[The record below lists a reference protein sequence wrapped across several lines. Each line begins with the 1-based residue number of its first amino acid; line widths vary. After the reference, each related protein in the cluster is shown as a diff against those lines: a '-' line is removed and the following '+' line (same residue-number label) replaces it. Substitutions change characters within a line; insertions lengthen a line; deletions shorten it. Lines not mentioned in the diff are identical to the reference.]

1 MNNDILKEVS
11 TSISEANN
19 VLVAVSTNPSVDELS
34 AAVGLTLLLNSL
46 GKHATTVFSGVVP
59 STLEFLQPEQ
69 AIETTTDSLRDFI
82 IALDKSKADK
92 LRYKVEDDVVRIF
105 ITPYKTTISDADL
118 DFSLGEFNVDV
129 VVAIGISRRDD
140 VDQAVTAHGR
150 ILHDATVLALTNKEN
165 SDFGSIN
172 WNEPQA
178 SSLSEMVS
186 AVAYSLSSEKID
198 GQMATA
204 LLTGIIAETD
214 RFRNEST
221 TPQSLDFASR
231 LMRAGANQ
239 QLIADELEAAVKLQE
254 TNSMPVAEELP
265 VPHDAYNVPQPL
277 DHKEDDGSL
286 QIDHEEPISSE
297 PVQGEMDDPD
307 VDNIHIDHHGNL
319 SNDVSDSD
327 ESSQFSD
334 APSPMGT
341 YLTDDEPKEKQ
352 EESAFDGAPQQ
363 VGSQPEGP
371 TLTHG
376 KTIQPIHE
384 PEFPTTPNQPFD
396 AQKAIEEMQ
405 AEQQVPEPEAEA
417 PVSSAQ
423 ELVEQ
428 ARQPEPQ
435 QQATAPAPVF
445 EEQLGS
451 QIPQPVITPEPA
463 PEPTPEAEQPV
474 PTPVESQHEQTLQD
488 LEKAVNSPHV
498 VDQQISSDVPQPVE
512 TPDPAPEPT
521 PEVQLPSPATQ
532 EQSAQP
538 VDTSSVPQPLT
549 EENEQNANTPPPVPP
564 PMQPQFFDNNSSGQ

>member
-11 TSISEANN
+11 TSISQANN

-118 DFSLGEFNVDV
+118 NFSLGEFNVDV
-129 VVAIGISRRDD
+129 VVAVGISRRED

-214 RFRNEST
+214 RFRNEAT

-254 TNSMPVAEELP
+254 TSSMPVAEELP
-265 VPHDAYNVPQPL
+265 APHEAYNVPQPL

-286 QIDHEEPISSE
+286 QIDHEEPAQ
-297 PVQGEMDDPD
+297 VAGEIDDPN

-319 SNDVSDSD
+319 SSDPGSSE
-327 ESSQFSD
+327 ESNQFSEV
-334 APSPMGT
+334 PSPMST
-341 YLTDDEPKEKQ
+341 YLTDDKPEEKQ
-352 EESAFDGAPQQ
+352 EENAFDNFSEQEE
-363 VGSQPEGP
+363 SQSDGP

-384 PEFPTTPNQPFD
+384 PEFPTSPDQPFD

-405 AEQQVPEPEAEA
+405 AEQQVQQPEAEEA
-417 PVSSAQ
+417 PPLPAR

-435 QQATAPAPVF
+435 QTPAPVTD
-445 EEQLGS
+445 EQLGS
-451 QIPQPVITPEPA
+451 QIPQPVITPEP
-463 PEPTPEAEQPV
+463 T
-474 PTPVESQHEQTLQD
+474 
-488 LEKAVNSPHV
+488 
-498 VDQQISSDVPQPVE
+498 
-512 TPDPAPEPT
+512 PEPT
-521 PEVQLPSPATQ
+521 PEVQQPTPEPQHEQTLQELEQAVGSPHVADQQVSTEIPQPVETPEPTPEPTPEVQQPAPAPQQ
-532 EQSAQP
+532 EQAPQP
-538 VDTSSVPQPLT
+538 VDMSAVPQPLT